1 MTKLIIIMMGLP
13 ARGKSYISQKLI
25 RYFKWSGLPSKIFNV
40 GDTRREQYPD
50 TNADFFHPTNITTRN
65 SIAEKVLLEL
75 IEWILIKENKI
86 AIFDA
91 TNTTIERRKKLIDT
105 IDLFKID
112 KLKICFIESVC
123 DVKDIIDKNIAM
135 KAYSKD
141 YLEKGIDYTIN
152 DFNQRM
158 LYYTEVYQEFNTDE
172 IKKHHNCSYLKIS
185 NINELFTIYNVCGF
199 LLSNVISFLLNLNIN
214 RNMIYLT
221 RHGQSEY
228 NLLDKIGG
236 NPGITNLGKQYSHKL
251 YHYIN
256 ELQLTDLII
265 YISTLKRTKET
276 IQPFIN
282 NNYHPII
289 ELKCL
294 DEIDAGIY
302 DSLTYS
308 DIKKKYP
315 EEYKNR
321 KNDKLNYRYPRG
333 ESYKD
338 LIVRAQKI
346 VYDIENCD
354 KPILIVAHQ
363 ALLRVI
369 YSYLMNIDNESMTSL
384 DMPLNTIIK
393 LEPYSY
399 QYKEERI
406 TLLNPITT
414 GNELSTIK

>member
-1 MTKLIIIMMGLP
+1 MTKLIIIMLGLP

-40 GDTRREQYPD
+40 GDSRRDEYPN
-50 TNADFFHPTNITTRN
+50 TNAEFFHPNNINTRN
-65 SIAEKVLLEL
+65 RIAEKVLLEL

-91 TNTTIERRKKLIDT
+91 TNTTIERRKQLINT

-123 DVKDIIDKNIAM
+123 DVKDIINKNIAM
-135 KAYSKD
+135 KAVSAD
-141 YLEKGIDYTIN
+141 YLEKGIDYTID

-158 LYYTEVYQEFNTDE
+158 LYYTELYQEFNTNE
-172 IKKHHNCSYLKIS
+172 IKGLYNYSYLKIS

-214 RNMIYLT
+214 RNTIYLT

-236 NPGITNLGKQYSHKL
+236 NPSITPLGVQYSKEL
-251 YHYIN
+251 YNYIDN
-256 ELQLTDLII
+256 LQLNDLII

-276 IQPFIN
+276 IQPFIK
-282 NNYHPII
+282 NNYQPII

-302 DSLTYS
+302 DSLTYG
-308 DIKKKYP
+308 DIKNKYP
-315 EEYKNR
+315 EEYNNR
-321 KNDKLNYRYPRG
+321 KEDKLNYRYPRG

-338 LIVRAQKI
+338 LIIRAQKI
-346 VYDIENCD
+346 IYDIENCD

-363 ALLRVI
+363 AVLRVI
-369 YSYLMNIDNESMTSL
+369 YSYFMNIDNTDMTSL
-384 DMPLNTIIK
+384 DIPLNTIIQ
-393 LEPYSY
+393 LEPHSY
-399 QYKEERI
+399 QYKEERKTIINHI
-406 TLLNPITT
+406 TIENSFSI
-414 GNELSTIK
+414 

>member
-1 MTKLIIIMMGLP
+1 MTKLIIIMLGLP

-25 RYFKWSGLPSKIFNV
+25 RYFKWCGLPSKIFNV
-40 GDTRREQYPD
+40 GDSRRLEYPN
-50 TNADFFHPTNITTRN
+50 TNAEFFHPNNINTRN
-65 SIAEKVLLEL
+65 RIAEKVLLEL
-75 IEWILIKENKI
+75 IEWILIKDNKI

-91 TNTTIERRKKLIDT
+91 TNTTIERRKQLIDT

-123 DVKDIIDKNIAM
+123 DVKDIINKNIAM
-135 KAYSKD
+135 KAVSAD

-158 LYYTEVYQEFNTDE
+158 LYYTELYQEFNTNE
-172 IKKHHNCSYLKIS
+172 IKGLYNYSYLKIS

-214 RNMIYLT
+214 RNTIYLT

-236 NPGITNLGKQYSHKL
+236 NPSITSLGVQYSKEL
-251 YHYIN
+251 YNYIDN
-256 ELQLTDLII
+256 LQLNDLII

-276 IQPFIN
+276 IQPFIK
-282 NNYHPII
+282 NNYQSII

-302 DSLTYS
+302 DSLTYG
-308 DIKKKYP
+308 DIKNKYP

-321 KNDKLNYRYPRG
+321 KEDKLNYRYPRG

-338 LIVRAQKI
+338 LIIRAQKI
-346 VYDIENCD
+346 IYDIENCD

-363 ALLRVI
+363 AVLRVI
-369 YSYLMNIDNESMTSL
+369 YSYFMNIDNTDMTSL
-384 DMPLNTIIK
+384 DIPLNTIIR

-399 QYKEERI
+399 QYKEERK
-406 TLLNPITT
+406 TLFNPITI
-414 GNELSTIK
+414 EKEFSI

>member
-1 MTKLIIIMMGLP
+1 MTKLIIIMLGLP

-40 GDTRREQYPD
+40 GDSRRDEYPN
-50 TNADFFHPTNITTRN
+50 TNAEFFHPNNINTRN
-65 SIAEKVLLEL
+65 RIAEKVLLEL

-91 TNTTIERRKKLIDT
+91 TNTTIERRKQLIDT

-123 DVKDIIDKNIAM
+123 DVKDIINKNIAM
-135 KAYSKD
+135 KAVSAD
-141 YLEKGIDYTIN
+141 YLEKGIDYTID

-158 LYYTEVYQEFNTDE
+158 LYYTELYQEFNTNE
-172 IKKHHNCSYLKIS
+172 IKGLYNYSYLKIS

-214 RNMIYLT
+214 RNTIYLT

-236 NPGITNLGKQYSHKL
+236 NPSITPLGVQYSKEL
-251 YHYIN
+251 YNYIDN
-256 ELQLTDLII
+256 LQLNDLII

-276 IQPFIN
+276 IQPFIK
-282 NNYHPII
+282 NNYQPII

-302 DSLTYS
+302 DSLTYG
-308 DIKKKYP
+308 DIKNKYP
-315 EEYKNR
+315 EEYNNR
-321 KNDKLNYRYPRG
+321 KEDKLNYRYPRG

-338 LIVRAQKI
+338 LIIRAQKI
-346 VYDIENCD
+346 IYDIENCD

-363 ALLRVI
+363 AVLRVI
-369 YSYLMNIDNESMTSL
+369 YSYFMNIDNTDMTSL
-384 DMPLNTIIK
+384 DIPLNTIIQ
-393 LEPYSY
+393 LEPHSY
-399 QYKEERI
+399 QYKEERKTIINHI
-406 TLLNPITT
+406 TIENSFSI
-414 GNELSTIK
+414 

>member
-1 MTKLIIIMMGLP
+1 MGLP

-25 RYFKWSGLPSKIFNV
+25 RYFKWSGISSKIFNV
-40 GDTRREQYPD
+40 GDSRRELYPD
-50 TNADFFHPTNITTRN
+50 TNADFFHPTNINTRN
-65 SIAEKVLLEL
+65 KIAEKVLLEL

-91 TNTTIERRKKLIDT
+91 TNTTIERRQKLMDT
-105 IDLFKID
+105 IDLFKLD

-123 DVKDIIDKNIAM
+123 DVKDIINKNIAM

-141 YLEKGIDYTIN
+141 YVEKGIDYAIN

-158 LYYTEVYQEFNTDE
+158 LYYKEVYQEFTTDE
-172 IKKHHNCSYLKIS
+172 IKGLDNYSYLKIS

-199 LLSNVISFLLNLNIN
+199 LLSNVISFLLNLNIH
-214 RNMIYLT
+214 RNIIYLT

-228 NLLDKIGG
+228 NILDKIGG
-236 NPGITNLGKQYSHKL
+236 NPGITTMGKKYSKEL
-251 YHYIN
+251 YKYIDD
-256 ELQLTDLII
+256 LQLNDLII

-276 IQPFIN
+276 IEPFIK
-282 NNYHPII
+282 NNYEPIY

-308 DIKKKYP
+308 EIKLRYP
-315 EEYKNR
+315 EEYKHR
-321 KNDKLNYRYPRG
+321 KDDKLNYRYPRG

-338 LIVRAQKI
+338 LIIRAQKI
-346 VYDIENCD
+346 IYDIENCD

-363 ALLRVI
+363 AVLRVI
-369 YSYLMNIDNESMTSL
+369 YSYFMNKDNITMTGL
-384 DMPLNTIIK
+384 DIPLNTIIK
-393 LEPYSY
+393 LTPHSY
-399 QYKEERI
+399 EYTEERE
-406 TLLNPITT
+406 TLYKNTT
-414 GNELSTIK
+414 IGNELFSNK

>member
-1 MTKLIIIMMGLP
+1 MTKLIIIMLGLP

-25 RYFKWSGLPSKIFNV
+25 RYFQWSGLPSKIFNV
-40 GDTRREQYPD
+40 GELRRVEYPN
-50 TNADFFHPTNITTRN
+50 TNADFFHPNNINSRN
-65 SIAEKVLLEL
+65 TIAEKVLLEL
-75 IEWILIKENKI
+75 IEWILIKDNKI

-91 TNTTIERRKKLIDT
+91 TNTTIERRKKLIDR

-123 DVKDIIDKNIAM
+123 DVKNIIDKNIAM
-135 KAYSKD
+135 KAVSKD
-141 YLEKGIDYTIN
+141 YLEKGIDYAIN

-172 IKKHHNCSYLKIS
+172 IKQYNNYSYLKIS

-214 RNMIYLT
+214 RNTIYLT

-236 NPGITNLGKQYSHKL
+236 NPSITPLGLKYSKQL
-251 YHYIN
+251 YNYIN

-282 NNYHPII
+282 NNYQPII

-302 DSLTYS
+302 DSITYS
-308 DIKKKYP
+308 NIKKIYP
-315 EEYKNR
+315 EEYQNR
-321 KNDKLNYRYPRG
+321 KEDKLNYRYPRG

-338 LIVRAQKI
+338 LIIRAQKI
-346 VYDIENCD
+346 IYDIENCD

-363 ALLRVI
+363 AVLRVI
-369 YSYLMNIDNESMTSL
+369 YSYFMNIDNVTMTGL
-384 DMPLNTIIK
+384 DIPLHTIIK

-399 QYKEERI
+399 QYKEDRKTI
-406 TLLNPITT
+406 
-414 GNELSTIK
+414 LSPLTI